1 MSFEIN
7 WEDVGEDPVINNSI
21 KAFLNS
27 QLQAIAL
34 PSYVNSLQVT
44 NFRLGHI
51 PPKITLREITDP
63 LSEFYEHIAS
73 ESEGTKPKEHLR
85 KHSTD
90 GSDGQDQVDDD
101 EEEEA
106 LNAGKDGFEPEPKPT
121 SNPSDMQFLVEVDYK
136 GDMTIEV
143 NAELALNY
151 PSPSFMSLPVKL
163 SITDLGVHVLCLVAY
178 LSKQLFIS
186 FLCDVADPVLDARE
200 SITDSGSSAFLG
212 KKSLERISLI
222 RSIKIE
228 SEIGEQNDVEGSV
241 LRSVG
246 KLEQF
251 LLEVFKTIVKVEAAW
266 PSWINLDFN
275 EDDSDQEE

>member
-7 WEDVGEDPVINNSI
+7 WDNVGDDPLINNSI
-21 KAFLNS
+21 KSFLNS
-27 QLQAIAL
+27 QLQSISL

-44 NFRLGHI
+44 NFCLGNI
-51 PPKITLREITDP
+51 PPKIILREITDP
-63 LSEFYEHIAS
+63 LDEFYEHVAS
-73 ESEGTKPKEHLR
+73 EELPREPE
-85 KHSTD
+85 TD
-90 GSDGQDQVDDD
+90 GDDD
-101 EEEEA
+101 
-106 LNAGKDGFEPEPKPT
+106 DGREGPGESRNCESEPSPR
-121 SNPSDMQFLVEVDYK
+121 SQSDLQFLLEIDYK
-136 GDMTIEV
+136 GDMQIDV

-178 LSKQLFIS
+178 LSKQMFIS
-186 FLCDVADPVLDARE
+186 FLCDVADPILDARE
-200 SITDSGSSAFLG
+200 SIIDSGSSAFLG

-228 SEIGEQNDVEGSV
+228 SEIGEQNNVEGSV

-246 KLEQF
+246 RLEQF
-251 LLEVFKTIVKVEAAW
+251 LLEVFRTIVKVEAAW

-275 EDDSDQEE
+275 EDDDDEDSFEQDQDVPTQG

>member
-44 NFRLGHI
+44 DFRLGHI

-63 LSEFYEHIAS
+63 LSEFYEHVA
-73 ESEGTKPKEHLR
+73 
-85 KHSTD
+85 
-90 GSDGQDQVDDD
+90 
-101 EEEEA
+101 EEEERTKSKEHSQDGGDDENSSNDEPNKN
-106 LNAGKDGFEPEPKPT
+106 NAESDPKT
-121 SNPSDMQFLVEVDYK
+121 RRNQSDLQFLVEVDYK
-136 GDMTIEV
+136 GDMAIDV

-178 LSKQLFIS
+178 LSKQMFIS
-186 FLCDVADPVLDARE
+186 FLCDVADPILDARE
-200 SITDSGSSAFLG
+200 STIDSGSSVFLG

-228 SEIGEQNDVEGSV
+228 SEIGEQNNVEGSV

-251 LLEVFKTIVKVEAAW
+251 LLEIFKTIVTVEAAW

-275 EDDSDQEE
+275 EEESDEED